1 MTDAAAAILAVV
13 ARVPR
18 GKVATYGVVAGI
30 AGWPRR
36 ARLVGRVL
44 SGLPQGTRVPW
55 HRIVAAGGRIAFAE
69 GSDAHKRQRD
79 RLRREGVDVSQSRI
93 DLRRYGWPDAPGDL
107 DRWLW
112 RVGDE
117 N

>member
-1 MTDAAAAILAVV
+1 MKDVVALGAASAREVIGAAAAIESRSEHPIGRAIL
-13 ARVPR
+13 RH
-18 GKVATYGVVAGI
+18 AG
-30 AGWPRR
+30 
-36 ARLVGRVL
+36 
-44 SGLPQGTRVPW
+44 
-55 HRIVAAGGRIAFAE
+55 
-69 GSDAHKRQRD
+69 
-79 RLRREGVDVSQSRI
+79 REGVDVSSRRI

>member
-1 MTDAAAAILAVV
+1 MNGAAESILAVV

-18 GKVATYGVVAGI
+18 GKVTTYGAVAEQ

-44 SGLPQGTRVPW
+44 GALPAGSHVPW
-55 HRIVAAGGRIAFAE
+55 HRVVAAGGRIALPE
-69 GSDAHKRQRD
+69 GSRAREKQMS
-79 RLRREGVDVSQSRI
+79 RLRQEGVDVSAGRV
-93 DLRRYGWPDAPGDL
+93 DLRRFGWRSPAVDL
-107 DRWLW
+107 DAWLW

>member
-44 SGLPQGTRVPW
+44 SGLPQGSRVPW

-79 RLRREGVDVSQSRI
+79 RLRREGVDVSQSWI
-93 DLRRYGWPDAPGDL
+93 DLGRYGWPDAPGDL

>member
-18 GKVATYGVVAGI
+18 GKVATYGAVAEI

-44 SGLPQGTRVPW
+44 SGLPPGSRVPW
-55 HRIVAAGGRIAFAE
+55 HRILAAGGRIAFAE
-69 GSDAHKRQRD
+69 GSDAHKRQLD
-79 RLRREGVDVSQSRI
+79 RLRREGVDVSKRRI
-93 DLRRYGWPDAPGDL
+93 DLRRYGWPDEPGDL